1 MDLTCKKKHLKYYVK
16 KSVVYLQGIYIREC
30 TAFCFCCCCCFFFL
44 YWWCVWVHC
53 RSMSYFFSN
62 FYLFFF
68 SAWPSH
74 LPQLG
79 FTVFNWMYFF
89 YYLLFVSYLTYSV
102 INSFLIFRFWYHLFW
117 DFSLQKLNRTLKKDL
132 FLLMLLL

>member
-1 MDLTCKKKHLKYYVK
+1 
-16 KSVVYLQGIYIREC
+16 
-30 TAFCFCCCCCFFFL
+30 
-44 YWWCVWVHC
+44 
-53 RSMSYFFSN
+53 MSYFFSN

-74 LPQLG
+74 LPQLA

-89 YYLLFVSYLTYSV
+89 YCLLFVSYLTYSV
-102 INSFLIFRFWYHLFW
+102 INSFLIFRFCYHLVW

-132 FLLMLLL
+132 FFVDVVIVVVG

>member
-1 MDLTCKKKHLKYYVK
+1 MWYSGFNMQEKHLKYYVK
-16 KSVVYLQGIYIREC
+16 KSVVYLLGIYIREC
-30 TAFCFCCCCCFFFL
+30 TAFCFCCCCCFFF
-44 YWWCVWVHC
+44 
-53 RSMSYFFSN
+53 YFYIDDVFEHTVGLCYISSAIFN
-62 FYLFFF
+62 LFFF

-74 LPQLG
+74 LPQPG

-117 DFSLQKLNRTLKKDL
+117 DFSLQKLNRT
-132 FLLMLLL
+132 